1 MSDRSQ
7 DPLIESLIGLAVSAA
22 PLIRRARDAGLFRA
36 GSPEARASEDIVE
49 AEIVPPKPA
58 PPPPP
63 PQPAAAEATAAPA
76 AEASALQAIIVSQ
89 AMKIAQLEAEIQR
102 LRGDKAG

>member
-1 MSDRSQ
+1 MADRNQ

-36 GSPEARASEDIVE
+36 GSPEAKASEDIVD
-49 AEIVPPKPA
+49 AEVVAPK

-63 PQPAAAEATAAPA
+63 PPPPAPEPPGAAAPA

-89 AMKIAQLEAEIQR
+89 AMKIAQLEAEIAR
-102 LRGDKAG
+102 LQAEKAG